1 MTDKATL
8 LTMIEKLKGKQAIE
22 VYDKMEQRLTHFRF
36 SQVKTLTFDNGKEF
50 AQHQKTGELLNAKT
64 YLQDI
69 IPPKTKE
76 RQKIEQV

>member
-36 SQVKTLTFDNGKEF
+36 S
-50 AQHQKTGELLNAKT
+50 
-64 YLQDI
+64 
-69 IPPKTKE
+69 
-76 RQKIEQV
+76 